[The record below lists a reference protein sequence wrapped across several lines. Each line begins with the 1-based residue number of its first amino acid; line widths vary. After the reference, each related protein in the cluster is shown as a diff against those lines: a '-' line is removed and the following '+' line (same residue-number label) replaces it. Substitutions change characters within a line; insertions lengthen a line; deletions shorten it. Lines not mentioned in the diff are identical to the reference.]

1 MTRLRNFYRLS
12 RTEKSLWLKAAC
24 LVVVLRMT
32 LALLPLK
39 ILRDT
44 IAWRWRKGSIVPGPG
59 APTLRQIIWAAQ
71 SAARFVPGATCLVQ
85 SLSVLRLAIS
95 AGYRVRLKIGTAK
108 EIDGTLKAHAWVE
121 HQGQIVLGAAE
132 ENLYTPLLV
141 WTEQGWHAAGSEQ
154 S

>member
-1 MTRLRNFYRLS
+1 MRP
-12 RTEKSLWLKAAC
+12 A
-24 LVVVLRMT
+24 
-32 LALLPLK
+32 LALLPLRV
-39 ILRDT
+39 LRD
-44 IAWRWRKGSIVPGPG
+44 ALASRWREGSVVPGPG

-95 AGYRVRLKIGTAK
+95 AGYPVTLKIGTAK

-121 HQGQIVLGAAE
+121 HQGEIILGAAE